1 MKHQGQYLLLGL
13 LEKHLVRETH
23 HLKMLCTMSQTL
35 SWMPDTLWWIGR
47 LIRRNLLWSLHPSM
61 GDGHLVHNN
70 IINYLIT
77 IVNVRESGGR
87 GGDMRVER
95 TAKQKS
101 WVKKAMCGASG
112 TEGGWCGSSMDRERQ
127 RSALNWG
134 WTDRQE
140 PEQIGPFASSPPPQL

>member
-1 MKHQGQYLLLGL
+1 
-13 LEKHLVRETH
+13 
-23 HLKMLCTMSQTL
+23 
-35 SWMPDTLWWIGR
+35 
-47 LIRRNLLWSLHPSM
+47 M

-101 WVKKAMCGASG
+101 
-112 TEGGWCGSSMDRERQ
+112 
-127 RSALNWG
+127 
-134 WTDRQE
+134 
-140 PEQIGPFASSPPPQL
+140 